1 MAVYNKNPLSR
12 EDVAALFL
20 TPVEQ
25 ESLVFQTAT
34 VLRTEGY
41 ELRIP
46 TVLADPSVGFYNEG
60 QEIAPSDP
68 TLGELVV
75 VPRKVAGLT
84 ILSSEAA
91 ADSSPA
97 AAEVVGAGLARSVA
111 AKIDEAFFG
120 PGLAAPAPS
129 GLGALTGFAAVSA
142 GSTAGGS
149 VYANTDPFAEA
160 ISKAQEVG
168 ATLDSFVTS
177 PATALRLAKI
187 KSGSGSNEP
196 LFGKDATEAG
206 QRRILGVALRVS
218 PSVPADVVWA
228 YDSSRVYVV
237 LREEAEITADG
248 SVFYTSDRVAV
259 RGIARVGF
267 ALPHPASVVKIA
279 PVA

>member
-1 MAVYNKNPLSR
+1 MLTNKNPLSVQ
-12 EDVAALFL
+12 EVADLFL
-20 TPVEQ
+20 TPVKD
-25 ESLVFQTAT
+25 ESLAFQTCT

-91 ADSSPA
+91 NDSSPA
-97 AAEVVGAGLARSVA
+97 AAEVVGQGLARSVA

-120 PGLAAPAPS
+120 PGLAPPAPS
-129 GLGALTGFAAVSA
+129 GLGALTGFTAVSA
-142 GSTAGGS
+142 GSTAGAT

-187 KSGSGSNEP
+187 KSGNGSNEP

-206 QRRILGVALRVS
+206 QRRILGVILRVS
-218 PSVPADVVWA
+218 PKVPADVVWG
-228 YDSSRVYVV
+228 YDSSRVYIV
-237 LREEAEITADG
+237 LRTEAEITADG
-248 SVFYTSDRVAV
+248 SVFYTSDRVAL